1 MYCVSKWYLFQIRK
15 HIPLIKFRSQL
26 KNAIGKP
33 VDTNAPASTSTFVV
47 KSSVPREAAV
57 ELSALNP
64 KFRRKKVTE
73 EEVAFYERGFFC
85 D

>member
-1 MYCVSKWYLFQIRK
+1 MSSLTSNVCATIRK

-26 KNAIGKP
+26 KNAIGKS
-33 VDTNAPASTSTFVV
+33 VDTNVHASTSTFVV

-57 ELSALNP
+57 ELSAINP
-64 KFRRKKVTE
+64 KFRRKMMTE